1 MAVMVLCRPNSS
13 FTMTVYVEICK
24 EATTRA
30 YVGLR
35 GNNETVNTLSCILL
49 CVKWLAF
56 SVSPVT
62 LQQIS

>member
-24 EATTRA
+24 EATRA

-35 GNNETVNTLSCILL
+35 GNNKTVNSLFCILQ

-56 SVSPVT
+56 SVSPVA

>member
-1 MAVMVLCRPNSS
+1 MEVMVLCRPNSS

-35 GNNETVNTLSCILL
+35 GNNKNS
-49 CVKWLAF
+49 KF
-56 SVSPVT
+56 SFLHPPDV
-62 LQQIS
+62 